1 MNFDMFCNVSIFFS
15 WLPLHAFT
23 ILYLQLPL
31 QVLADR
37 LVLRWLDSLW
47 LLDTTYLLHE
57 LDWLR
62 QTRIL

>member
-1 MNFDMFCNVSIFFS
+1 MNPSSFLGCLYM
-15 WLPLHAFT
+15 PLLSFT
-23 ILYLQLPL
+23 CSLPL

-47 LLDTTYLLHE
+47 LLDTPYLDRLRE